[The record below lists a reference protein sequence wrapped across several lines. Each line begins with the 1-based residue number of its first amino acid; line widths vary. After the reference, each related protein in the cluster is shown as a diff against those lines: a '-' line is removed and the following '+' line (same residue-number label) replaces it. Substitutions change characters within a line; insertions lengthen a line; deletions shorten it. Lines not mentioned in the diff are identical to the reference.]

1 MIHKFAEIT
10 GVTVEELKSR
20 KRTPRV
26 ADARAMYYKL
36 RREKSKWGLKRIGED
51 VNRKHST
58 VYAGIERM
66 TGLIEVEDKAAVRMW
81 GMVKDIE
88 EEEVMKSD
96 KTNNISLLM
105 RTYFKNKDKLK
116 ELKYER
122 TINSKSDGCVTSEPE
137 CYQVGDYEVSDFCEF
152 CQKRHEL
159 YLEIKKLSHQNTGIM
174 LKVRSLTK
182 EKRKSKI

>member
-10 GVTVEELKSR
+10 GVTVEDLKSR

-58 VYAGIERM
+58 VYVGIERM

-88 EEEVMKSD
+88 NE
-96 KTNNISLLM
+96 
-105 RTYFKNKDKLK
+105 K
-116 ELKYER
+116 ES
-122 TINSKSDGCVTSEPE
+122 I
-137 CYQVGDYEVSDFCEF
+137 
-152 CQKRHEL
+152 
-159 YLEIKKLSHQNTGIM
+159 
-174 LKVRSLTK
+174 
-182 EKRKSKI
+182 